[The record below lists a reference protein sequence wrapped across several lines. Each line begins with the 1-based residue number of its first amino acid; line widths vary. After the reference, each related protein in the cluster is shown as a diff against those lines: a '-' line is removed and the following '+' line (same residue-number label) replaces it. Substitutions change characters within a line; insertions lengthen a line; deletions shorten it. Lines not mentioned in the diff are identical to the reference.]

1 MSRSE
6 YSRGGRVADTQPLAR
21 PRRFGP
27 RCRRLGQARRAAST
41 RGRRAGPGPY
51 VSPMGRSAPADGPP
65 SHGPGSAPSP
75 RFWAALAFPSLRTRG
90 RANAVLPLK
99 SPGKSSRAK
108 GCPGRLALAQT
119 TLIEG
124 SIALYRD
131 AALGVGS
138 PRVLLPAGSTG
149 SPRPGRDSRLRR
161 AAGHGARRCARCRR
175 HRRQIDSGLPTAAVS
190 GSTVSGGETRHPLL
204 NPRVHEE
211 RHHLA
216 LDGRC
221 PAELRGS
228 KPNAPTRLR
237 GGGRSTRGPACQH
250 AGTHYPTSEIASS
263 KVATRATPLSSSRC
277 STTSWTSRRS
287 GWRRSSTAI
296 DIPRRATSLRIPG
309 ITGRA
314 KSTSTR
320 ESGSQSADRVVLEPH
335 AGRLS
340 PS

>member
-138 PRVLLPAGSTG
+138 PRVLLPAGSTE

-204 NPRVHEE
+204 NPRLHEE

-237 GGGRSTRGPACQH
+237 GGALHQGPSVPARGDALPDVRDRFFEGGDSSYTALQQPVFDDFMDEQAKRLEKIKHHDRHPKKGHVPAH
-250 AGTHYPTSEIASS
+250 
-263 KVATRATPLSSSRC
+263 
-277 STTSWTSRRS
+277 
-287 GWRRSSTAI
+287 
-296 DIPRRATSLRIPG
+296 PRHHR
-309 ITGRA
+309 
-314 KSTSTR
+314 KS
-320 ESGSQSADRVVLEPH
+320 QKHLHP
-335 AGRLS
+335 
-340 PS
+340 